1 MTAMVEDFV
10 TAPAAFSRAIAF
22 AIGAAGLFAIDPHF
36 FANEERG
43 RGGHL
48 RFAL

>member
-1 MTAMVEDFV
+1 MTAMNEDFV
-10 TAPAAFSRAIAF
+10 TAPNARLRVIAF
-22 AIGAAGLFAIDPHF
+22 ATGAARLFAIDPDL